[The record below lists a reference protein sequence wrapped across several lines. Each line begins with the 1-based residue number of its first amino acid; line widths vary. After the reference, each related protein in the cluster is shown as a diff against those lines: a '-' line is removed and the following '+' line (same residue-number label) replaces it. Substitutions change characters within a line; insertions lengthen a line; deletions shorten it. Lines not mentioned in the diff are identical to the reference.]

1 MAPAKKVIHNE
12 NCRRRLRGARN
23 ATKLRFLSLALIRGE
38 AARFEFGESNIPSQ
52 LTLLTHLARASGRRR
67 YTGEEIKATMPLAWR
82 SYLHIAIGRRYTM
95 WLRKAPYIALIV
107 LTSLS
112 VSTAA
117 RGAQRSKDKDK
128 DQEASQTGA
137 QCAPGT
143 GSPGAGATL
152 PNADQIIRQFAQHES
167 DFRVAR
173 ENYTYTQEVLVED
186 LAPNR
191 GEYRLNSEIVF
202 TPQGRRYEEITY
214 APQPSLQDFTLS
226 PEDMKDL
233 ENIQP
238 FVLTAEDLSKYDVQ
252 FSSQEKLDEL
262 NTYKFCVGPKRIEKN
277 QRYFQGTVWVDG
289 RDLAVVKTDGKAV
302 PDIIKG
308 DNQNLF
314 PRFVTYRENIES
326 TFWFPTYTRADDVLH
341 FRQGDVHMRMTVRYK
356 NYKRFSSTIQL
367 GKSTE
372 VPGTPSNSPQT
383 QPAPS
388 K

>member
-1 MAPAKKVIHNE
+1 
-12 NCRRRLRGARN
+12 
-23 ATKLRFLSLALIRGE
+23 
-38 AARFEFGESNIPSQ
+38 
-52 LTLLTHLARASGRRR
+52 
-67 YTGEEIKATMPLAWR
+67 
-82 SYLHIAIGRRYTM
+82 M
-95 WLRKAPYIALIV
+95 WLRKFTYVTLIA

-112 VSTAA
+112 GLTAA
-117 RGAQRSKDKDK
+117 PGAQRSKDKDKDK

-143 GSPGAGATL
+143 GSSGAPAAL
-152 PNADQIIRQFAQHES
+152 PNADQIVRQFAQHES
-167 DFRVAR
+167 DFRLAR
-173 ENYTYTQEVLVED
+173 DNYTYTQEVLVED

-202 TPQGRRYEEITY
+202 TPQGRRYEAITY

-252 FSSQEKLDEL
+252 FSAQEKLDEL

-356 NYKRFSSTIQL
+356 NYKRFGSTIQL

-372 VPGTPSNSPQT
+372 VPATPSNSPQA
-383 QPAPS
+383 QPGPN

>member
-1 MAPAKKVIHNE
+1 
-12 NCRRRLRGARN
+12 
-23 ATKLRFLSLALIRGE
+23 
-38 AARFEFGESNIPSQ
+38 
-52 LTLLTHLARASGRRR
+52 
-67 YTGEEIKATMPLAWR
+67 
-82 SYLHIAIGRRYTM
+82 M
-95 WLRKAPYIALIV
+95 WLRKFPYITLIV
-107 LTSLS
+107 LMSLS
-112 VSTAA
+112 VLTAA
-117 RGAQRSKDKDK
+117 PGAQRSKDKDKDK

-143 GSPGAGATL
+143 GSSGAPAAL
-152 PNADQIIRQFAQHES
+152 PNADQIVRQFAQHES
-167 DFRVAR
+167 DFRLAR
-173 ENYTYTQEVLVED
+173 DNYTYTQEVLVED

-202 TPQGRRYEEITY
+202 TPQGRRYEAITY

-356 NYKRFSSTIQL
+356 NYKRFGSTIQL
-367 GKSTE
+367 GKSKE
-372 VPGTPSNSPQT
+372 VPGAPSETPQA
-383 QPAPS
+383 QPAPNTQ
-388 K
+388 KK

>member
-1 MAPAKKVIHNE
+1 
-12 NCRRRLRGARN
+12 
-23 ATKLRFLSLALIRGE
+23 
-38 AARFEFGESNIPSQ
+38 
-52 LTLLTHLARASGRRR
+52 
-67 YTGEEIKATMPLAWR
+67 
-82 SYLHIAIGRRYTM
+82 M

-356 NYKRFSSTIQL
+356 NYKRFGSTIQL